1 MARTQSAISA
11 LLAALWVAPLG
22 AQATAG
28 AIRGHVT
35 DAASH
40 QPIAAATLSFK
51 GHGVLVQS
59 DGSYMLGGLPPG
71 TDTLRARI
79 IGYEPGIQVVTVTA
93 GDTLTVDFALTQRA
107 ANLAQVV
114 VVGYGSE
121 RAGNL
126 ATAVTQV
133 TSAQFQTGRIV
144 TPQQLIQAKV
154 PGVEVVDNNEPGG
167 ALTVRIRGATSVN
180 ASSDPL
186 FVIDGMPVSAG
197 AVPGSGSGL
206 SVQRDPLNFL
216 NPDDIESITVL
227 KDAASAA
234 IYGANAA
241 NGVILITTK
250 SGSGAPRFQ
259 YSGSISSSSVQRV
272 PAMLSA
278 GQFRAAVE
286 QYAPQNA
293 DQLLNANT
301 NWFDQVDRTAFGQQH
316 DITVSGSGQTNSY
329 RINAGY
335 LRQDGVIRGTTTQ
348 RASLGF
354 AYDQRLLED
363 HLRLRANVQA
373 ARAFDRMAPGNLLSN
388 AAQMGP
394 TQPIMDPST
403 TTGYYDWPGNTI
415 QSATN
420 PVEVLN
426 MASNQATTYR
436 SVGNLRVE
444 YALPFLDA
452 LKANVNLGYDVTNQT
467 VQTFNPSTLH
477 SETQSGED
485 GSEYRGDPSEM
496 NTVLESYLNYSAPLD
511 IIPGTIDATA
521 GYSWSQSHG
530 EYPSYFGTG
539 LTTNLLGTNGFATAQ
554 NSTPLLSVQENRLI
568 SFFGRLNYNL
578 SDRYL
583 LALSVRRDG
592 SSRFGLGDQWGTF
605 PSVALAWRLSNEPFM
620 QHVGWLSDLKLRGS
634 WGMTGNQAFANYQQ
648 YASFLV
654 GGPQTQVQFGN
665 SFINTIRPGAFDPN
679 IKWEETRSYDA
690 GFDWGI
696 LNQRLSGTV
705 DWYRKNTD
713 NLIFT
718 VPAAAGTNLS
728 NYVTTNIGS
737 MKNTGVEFS
746 LSAKVFEAPQHLVGY
761 TADFTAAHNTNEI
774 TKINPLAGA
783 GQQILTG
790 LVSGGVG
797 TYIQVLEPGQP
808 IDAFFV
814 YKQKYVNGKPVENG
828 YVDLNGDGIINV
840 DDRRPFHDPAPKW
853 ILGHTSYFTYN
864 KFDLSFTLRAYLGNW
879 VYNNV
884 ASNLGDYQELNRASP
899 YNLSTSV
906 LSTGFQ
912 TPQYLS
918 DLYVENASFLR
929 MDNITLGYQ
938 FLYQDKPLRVYVA
951 LQNAFTITGYSGVD
965 PTAGI
970 NGLDNNIYPRS
981 RTLTT
986 GLSLQF

>member
-1 MARTQSAISA
+1 MARPQSVTGA
-11 LLAALWVAPLG
+11 LLVMLWVAPLG

-35 DAASH
+35 DSTTH
-40 QPIAAATLSFK
+40 QPIVAATISFK

-59 DGSYMLGGLPPG
+59 DGSYLLAGLPPG

-79 IGYEPGIQVVTVTA
+79 IGYEPRSSVVTVAA
-93 GDTLTVDFALTQRA
+93 GDTLTADFALTQRA

-126 ATAVTQV
+126 ATAVNQV
-133 TSAQFQTGRIV
+133 TTKEFNTGRIV

-154 PGVEVVDNNEPGG
+154 PGVEVVDNNAPGG
-167 ALTVRIRGATSVN
+167 TLTVRIRGATSVN

-186 FVIDGMPVSAG
+186 FVIDGMPV
-197 AVPGSGSGL
+197 GSGSGGGL
-206 SVQRDPLNFL
+206 SGGGRDPLNFL

-241 NGVILITTK
+241 NGVIFITTK
-250 SGSGAPRFQ
+250 TGHGAPRFE
-259 YSGSISSSSVQRV
+259 YSGSFSSSSVRRL
-272 PAMLSA
+272 PSMLDA
-278 GQFRAAVE
+278 AQFRAAVQ

-293 DQLLNANT
+293 GQLLNDNT
-301 NWFDQVDRTAFGQQH
+301 NWFDQIDHTAFGQQH

-329 RINAGY
+329 RVSAGY
-335 LRQDGVIRGTTTQ
+335 LKQDGVIRGTSTE
-348 RASLGF
+348 RESLGF
-354 AYDQRLLED
+354 AYDQRLLDD
-363 HLRLRANVQA
+363 HLRLRTNLQA
-373 ARAFDRMAPGNLLSN
+373 ARSFDQIPPGNLLSN

-394 TQPIMDPST
+394 TQPIMDPTT

-426 MASNQATTYR
+426 MATDQSTTYR
-436 SVGNLRVE
+436 SIGNLRAE

-452 LKANVNLGYDVTNQT
+452 LKANVNLGYDVTNVT
-467 VQTFNPSTLH
+467 METFNPSTLH
-477 SETQSGED
+477 SETQSGEN
-485 GSEYRGDPSEM
+485 GSEYRSDPSEL
-496 NTVLESYLNYSAPLD
+496 NSVLETFLNYSAPLNLV
-511 IIPGTIDATA
+511 PGTIDLTG
-521 GYSWSQSHG
+521 GYSWTQSHG
-530 EYPSYFGTG
+530 EYPSFTGTG

-554 NSTPLLSVQENRLI
+554 NTTPLLTVQENRLI

-578 SDRYL
+578 GDKYL

-592 SSRFGLGDQWGTF
+592 SSRFGLGNQWGTF
-605 PSVALAWRLSNEPFM
+605 PSVALAWRLSNESFM
-620 QHVGWLSDLKLRGS
+620 QNVGWLSDLKLRGS
-634 WGMTGNQAFANYQQ
+634 WGKTGNQAFANYQQ
-648 YASFLV
+648 YASYLV
-654 GGPQTQVQFGN
+654 GGPQAQVQFGN
-665 SFINTIRPGAFDPN
+665 TFVNTIRPSAFDPN
-679 IKWEETRSYDA
+679 IRWEQTGSYDA
-690 GFDWGI
+690 GIDWGI
-696 LNQRLSGTV
+696 LSQRLTGSI
-705 DWYRKNTD
+705 DWYTKNTD

-728 NYVTTNIGS
+728 NFVTTNIGS
-737 MKNTGVEFS
+737 MKNTGVEFG
-746 LSAKVFEAPQHLVGY
+746 LSAKVFEPEHHMVGY
-761 TADFTAAHNTNEI
+761 TADFTAAHNTNEL

-790 LVSGGVG
+790 LVAGGVG

-808 IDAFFV
+808 INSFYV
-814 YKQKYVNGKPVENG
+814 YKQKYVNGKPVEG
-828 YVDLNGDGIINV
+828 SYVDLNGDGVINV

-853 ILGHTSYFTYN
+853 ILGHTSYLTYN
-864 KFDLSFTLRAYLGNW
+864 KFDLSFTLRAYLGNY

-884 ASNLGDYQELNRASP
+884 ASNLGDYQELARSSP

-906 LSTGFQ
+906 LQTGFM

-918 DLYVENASFLR
+918 DYYVENASFLR

-938 FLYQDKPLRVYVA
+938 FLYQDRPLRIYVA
-951 LQNAFTITGYSGVD
+951 MQNAFTITGYSGVD

-981 RTLTT
+981 RTITT
-986 GLSLQF
+986 GLSVQF